1 MAILRIIK
9 PLLLGSCVLT
19 LPACAY
25 GTGTAPQVAH
35 ATSAAATA
43 SNQSGGLMQIAT
55 EMARK
60 GDHEGAIPLFRHLA
74 ATTRTPEAITG
85 LANSQMAMG
94 NVAHAFSI
102 LEGLVRD
109 QSTPLPGE
117 TYYSYGKAALA
128 LGDFDTALVGFSA
141 AGELLPGDPRAA
153 SGKAI
158 ALAATGNTP
167 GALAAL
173 ALANDP
179 SSLSNK
185 ALVLA
190 ATGRPTEAIEILE
203 PLLTSGSGEAR
214 DRQNL
219 AMAYLLAGREDK
231 AYQIA
236 RLDLDAA
243 SVDST
248 FTFYRSLA
256 SLSEADRMQALVTG
270 TIDPA
275 WTRQESAN
283 LQLENTDDRAIAAK
297 RFVPEPVMVA
307 KAPEPEPIKEE
318 VVEVSYTPGDIPPL
332 LEPEG
337 WALQIG
343 AYRTIE
349 RLMTGWDILYDRN
362 IDILADIPPRR
373 SEIDFGTTEDGPKG
387 FYYRLNAGPLKTL
400 AEARAIC
407 DELKARGT
415 RCWIRPPETSEGR
428 LPQTEIAEAS
438 PPSESSR

>member
-1 MAILRIIK
+1 MANIRFIK
-9 PLLLGSCVLT
+9 PMIAGGCALALT
-19 LPACAY
+19 ACAY
-25 GTGTAPQVAH
+25 GSGTAPQVSVAH
-35 ATSAAATA
+35 SAPMAQE
-43 SNQSGGLMQIAT
+43 NGGLMAIAT
-55 EMARK
+55 EMAAK

-74 ATTRTPEAITG
+74 VTTRRPEAITG

-94 NVAHAFSI
+94 NLEAAFSM
-102 LEGLVRD
+102 LQALVRD
-109 QSTPLPGE
+109 RSSPLPGE

-128 LGDFDTALVGFSA
+128 LGEFDTALSGFSEA
-141 AGELLPGDPRAA
+141 ASLMPDNPKPH

-158 ALAATGNTP
+158 ALAATGQTIQ
-167 GALAAL
+167 ALKVF
-173 ALANDP
+173 NDLNDK

-190 ATGRPTEAIEILE
+190 ASGNPDTAIEILE
-203 PLLTSGSGEAR
+203 PLLTTGSAEAR

-231 AYQIA
+231 AYQVA

-243 SVDST
+243 SVDAT

-256 SLSEADRMQALVTG
+256 SLDQAERMQALVTG

-275 WTRQESAN
+275 WSRREAAN
-283 LQLENTDDRAIAAK
+283 LTLENTRDRALAAQ
-297 RFVPEPVMVA
+297 RFVTKPKQMAQAP
-307 KAPEPEPIKEE
+307 APEPTPVKE
-318 VVEVSYTPGDIPPL
+318 VVPDNYKHGDIPPL

-343 AYRTIE
+343 AYRSIE
-349 RLMTGWDILYDRN
+349 RLMKGWDILYKRN

-373 SEIDFGTTEDGPKG
+373 SEMDFGTREEGPSG

-400 AEARAIC
+400 AEARILC
-407 DELKARGT
+407 DELKSRGT
-415 RCWIRPPETSEGR
+415 RCWIRPPEVSEGK
-428 LPQTEIAEAS
+428 LPQTAS
-438 PPSESSR
+438 TATSDNTETSR

>member
-1 MAILRIIK
+1 MAISKFIK
-9 PLLLGSCVLT
+9 PIVLYGCALT
-19 LPACAY
+19 LSACAY
-25 GTGTAPQVAH
+25 GAGTTPQVVQAQNI
-35 ATSAAATA
+35 AGTQ
-43 SNQSGGLMQIAT
+43 QSGGLLQIAKD
-55 EMARK
+55 MAQS

-74 ATTRTPEAITG
+74 TTTRSPEAITG

-94 NVAHAFSI
+94 NISHAFAI
-102 LEGLVRD
+102 LDNLVSD

-141 AGELLPGDPRAA
+141 AGELMPHDTRAL

-158 ALAATGNTP
+158 SMAATGDTN
-167 GALAAL
+167 GALLTL
-173 ALANDP
+173 ARAEDP

-190 ATGRPTEAIEILE
+190 AAGKPNAAIDILE

-219 AMAYLLAGREDK
+219 AMAYLLAGREDR

-256 SLSEADRMQALVTG
+256 SLDETDRMRALVTG

-275 WTRQESAN
+275 WTRRESAN
-283 LQLENTDDRAIAAK
+283 LQLENTNDRTIAAQ
-297 RFVPEPVMVA
+297 RFIAEPVMVA
-307 KAPEPEPIKEE
+307 KAPEPVKEQIAE
-318 VVEVSYTPGDIPPL
+318 ASYTPGDVPPL

-349 RLMTGWDILYDRN
+349 RLMTGWDILYERN

-373 SEIDFGTTEDGPKG
+373 SEVDFGTTEDGPTG

-400 AEARAIC
+400 AEAKTIC
-407 DELKARGT
+407 DELRERGT
-415 RCWIRPPETSEGR
+415 RCWIRPPESSEGR
-428 LPQTEIAEAS
+428 LPQTEVAEAEVQ
-438 PPSESSR
+438 SESSR